1 MTAAEVEGHCR
12 FDRIC
17 LDYVP
22 MVPRVII
29 PGEDEGGQYVGGVHK
44 RPPIPDASLKAECP
58 KFMSHGP
65 CGGVRK
71 GGMCEVY
78 PDMKCPWVS
87 LFVELEK
94 IGHTE
99 WMKEISEAARD
110 GK

>member
-1 MTAAEVEGHCR
+1 
-12 FDRIC
+12 
-17 LDYVP
+17 
-22 MVPRVII
+22 
-29 PGEDEGGQYVGGVHK
+29 
-44 RPPIPDASLKAECP
+44 
-58 KFMSHGP
+58 
-65 CGGVRK
+65 
-71 GGMCEVY
+71 MCEVY